1 MMNVSAV
8 FHGILSD
15 WVGTDRDDFELPAN
29 ASYADLLAEIGARY
43 GAGMPS
49 QLWDTAEN
57 NFRGPIMASGD
68 GRNIDSLQTILKDGE
83 EIIFLLM
90 LSGG

>member
-1 MMNVSAV
+1 MNVSAV

-15 WVGTDRDDFELPAN
+15 WVGTERDEFELPSDP
-29 ASYADLLAEIGARY
+29 SYADLLTEIGARY
-43 GAGMPS
+43 SSNMPP
-49 QLWDTAEN
+49 QLWDPVEN

-68 GRNIDSLQTILKDGE
+68 DRNIDSLQTILKDGE
-83 EIIFLLM
+83 KITFLLM